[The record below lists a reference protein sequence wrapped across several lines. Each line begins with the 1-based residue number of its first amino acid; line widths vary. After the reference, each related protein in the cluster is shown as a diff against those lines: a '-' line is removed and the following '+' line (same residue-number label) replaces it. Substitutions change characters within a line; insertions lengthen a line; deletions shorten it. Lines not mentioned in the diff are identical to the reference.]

1 MSGGIIISDKLGED
15 GAVVLTLDWPVALT
29 LDWLV
34 ATRLDVTINVSE
46 AELDPWVATTWTN
59 PTDDDKGTVK
69 LAKNSPLLLVVTVV
83 KSVSLNVIRTF
94 ELGSNPAPVIF
105 TEVPTGSEVELS
117 VMVGATEDVSVN
129 DEFDDDLAPWVA
141 LGFTMSVTLN
151 VFETE
156 LDSWL
161 ALTIWSPFED
171 VEGTLKVV
179 LNAPL
184 DGHVAVTLL
193 SPWKLITIGDE
204 GLNPF
209 PVTVTKLAL
218 GPEVGLIVM
227 TGLLEVDFWFFSEWL
242 HFLSWFLSWFLSQWL
257 SANTCVPHT
266 IPAEDIKRTKPIE
279 RNRRISGL
287 IIQLSQTYKTKY
299 NYGKKEKF
307 LKIDTFY
314 LQFYK

>member
-1 MSGGIIISDKLGED
+1 MSGKIIFSDKLGED
-15 GAVVLTLDWPVALT
+15 GIVAVPFGWFIAVPFGWFIAV
-29 LDWLV
+29 
-34 ATRLDVTINVSE
+34 RLDVTINVSE

-83 KSVSLNVIRTF
+83 GVVIISVPLNVIATV

-105 TEVPTGSEVELS
+105 TEVPIGSEVELS
-117 VMVGATEDVSVN
+117 VMVGATEDVFVN
-129 DEFDDDLAPWVA
+129 VSDDELDPWVA

-151 VFETE
+151 VFEAE
-156 LDSWL
+156 LDPWL

-179 LNAPL
+179 LNAPVE
-184 DGHVAVTLL
+184 GHVTVTLV

-204 GLNPF
+204 GLNPL
-209 PVTVTKLAL
+209 PVTVTKLAR

-227 TGLLEVDFWFFSEWL
+227 TGPLEVDFWFFSEWL
-242 HFLSWFLSWFLSQWL
+242 HFLSSFLSQWL
-257 SANTCVPHT
+257 LAKACVPHAN
-266 IPAEDIKRTKPIE
+266 PVENIKRTKPIE
-279 RNRRISGL
+279 RNRWIWRL
-287 IIQLSQTYKTKY
+287 IIHLCQTYKTNY

-307 LKIDTFY
+307 LIIDTF
-314 LQFYK
+314 

>member
-1 MSGGIIISDKLGED
+1 MLWGIILSDKLGED
-15 GAVVLTLDWPVALT
+15 GAVAETLDWFVA
-29 LDWLV
+29 V
-34 ATRLDVTINVSE
+34 RLDVTINVSE
-46 AELDPWVATTWTN
+46 AELGPWVATTWTN

-69 LAKNSPLLLVVTVV
+69 LAKNSPFLLGVTVDI
-83 KSVSLNVIRTF
+83 SVSLNVIATV

-105 TEVPTGSEVELS
+105 TEAPTGSEVELS
-117 VMVGATEDVSVN
+117 VMVGATEDVFVN
-129 DEFDDDLAPWVA
+129 VSDNELDSWVV

-184 DGHVAVTLL
+184 EGHVAVTLL

-204 GLNPF
+204 GSNPF

-227 TGLLEVDFWFFSEWL
+227 TGPLEVDLWSFSEWL
-242 HFLSWFLSWFLSQWL
+242 HFLSSFLLQWL
-257 SANTCVPHT
+257 SAKTCVPHA

-287 IIQLSQTYKTKY
+287 IIHLSQTYKTNY

-307 LKIDTFY
+307 LKIDTF
-314 LQFYK
+314 

>member
-1 MSGGIIISDKLGED
+1 MWLAGSLGFGSSYAKMLGGSIISDKLGDD
-15 GAVVLTLDWPVALT
+15 GAVAEILDWF
-29 LDWLV
+29 V

-59 PTDDDKGTVK
+59 PTDDGTVK
-69 LAKNSPLLLVVTVV
+69 LAKNSPLLVVVTVV
-83 KSVSLNVIRTF
+83 GVVVISVSLNVIATV
-94 ELGSNPAPVIF
+94 ELGSNPAPVIL

-129 DEFDDDLAPWVA
+129 VFDDELDPWVA
-141 LGFTMSVTLN
+141 LGFTVSVTLN

-193 SPWKLITIGDE
+193 SPWKLITMGDE
-204 GLNPF
+204 GSNPF

-218 GPEVGLIVM
+218 GPEVGLIVI
-227 TGLLEVDFWFFSEWL
+227 TGLLEVDLWSFSECL
-242 HFLSWFLSWFLSQWL
+242 HFLSSFLSQWL
-257 SANTCVPHT
+257 SAKACVPHN

-279 RNRRISGL
+279 RNRPILGL
-287 IIQLSQTYKTKY
+287 IIRLSETYKTNY

-307 LKIDTFY
+307 LKIDMF
-314 LQFYK
+314 